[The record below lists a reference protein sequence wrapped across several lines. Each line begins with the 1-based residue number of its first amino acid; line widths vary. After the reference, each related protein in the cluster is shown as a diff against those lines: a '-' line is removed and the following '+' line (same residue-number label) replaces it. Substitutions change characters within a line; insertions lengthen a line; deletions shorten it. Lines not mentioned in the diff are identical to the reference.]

1 VDVVLG
7 PVSNGI
13 SGFVFDL
20 SVQNSTVARI
30 QSVTLP
36 AYGFQIVTGTPGSSA
51 RVIVADT
58 NEILQDQISSV
69 VIATANIELLTT
81 GASQVDIAL
90 IQLDSDLG
98 GTDLVPQTTIVPGSV
113 TAN

>member
-7 PVSNGI
+7 SVSDGI

-20 SVQNSTVARI
+20 TVQNPTVARI

-51 RVIVADT
+51 RVIVADV
-58 NEILQDQISSV
+58 NEILQDQISSI
-69 VIATANIELLTT
+69 VIATANIELLAS
-81 GASQVDIAL
+81 GASQVVLSL
-90 IQLDSDLG
+90 IQLDSDFG
-98 GTDLVPQTTIVPGSV
+98 GADLVPLTTVVPGSV